1 MATLRDEGLAVPR
14 MVIFCGLIN
23 GPATTVEAINEE
35 SQWIYHNYVRN
46 PRFQG
51 LFQEYLG
58 KPLLFVF
65 NGAGPDWLKNTKQV
79 PVDER
84 YFTIRW
90 MSSQHQDVH
99 FNEAGHWTWM
109 DGALRQPVT
118 MFQGKPEAMTASV
131 AFFGT
136 DGWKGQSAFGRRGGW
151 TYVESFRGALE
162 HRPHFLQLHQ
172 FQEFTG
178 QEESPKTAFYGDSY
192 SVELSDDIEPVS
204 LTCPGYRGNGG
215 WGFLYLNLTRALV
228 DLYRQ
233 NTPETTVLAVEQ
245 PDRRQLVREDR
256 LPLKWT
262 WLGKQP
268 RGFAVALNG
277 KTIAS
282 GIQGTETVVD
292 LHGQANGPIVL
303 RLTAEGAKARYDL
316 SYTSDSLPKE
326 NMEPAYVEVEFSLQR
341 HK

>member
-1 MATLRDEGLAVPR
+1 MAAV
-14 MVIFCGLIN
+14 
-23 GPATTVEAINEE
+23 NEE
-35 SQWIYHNYVRN
+35 SRWIYHNYVRN
-46 PRFQG
+46 PRFRG
-51 LFQEYLG
+51 LFLEYLG

-65 NGAGPDWLKNTKQV
+65 NMGGPDWPKNTKQV

-84 YFTIRW
+84 HFTIRW
-90 MSSQHQDVH
+90 MSAQHQANRH
-99 FNEAGHWTWM
+99 HEAGYWTWM

-136 DGWKGQSAFGRRGGW
+136 DGWKGRSTFGRRGGW

-178 QEESPKTAFYGDSY
+178 QEEDPKTTFYGDSY

-204 LTCPGYRGNGG
+204 LTCPGYRGDGG

-233 NTPETTVLAVEQ
+233 KTPETTVLAVEQ
-245 PDRRQLVREDR
+245 PSRRQLVHEDR

-262 WLGKQP
+262 WLGKP
-268 RGFAVALNG
+268 PHGFAVALNG
-277 KTIAS
+277 KTVAS
-282 GIQGTETVVD
+282 GIQGTKAIVD
-292 LHGQANGPIVL
+292 LRRQRDGPIVL
-303 RLTAEGAKARYDL
+303 RLTAEGTKARYEL
-316 SYTSDSLPKE
+316 SYTGDSLPKE
-326 NMEPAYVEVEFSLQR
+326 KGSLPAWRSSSVCNGASESRYQEPSVS
-341 HK
+341 